1 MKTTPY
7 LNYDGNT
14 EEALTFY
21 AKAIGAEPPALMRF
35 GDTPAAEHVPA
46 AAKDQVMH
54 GCLQIGDEV
63 LLMASDTGCIPDQG
77 FRGHDGFSIALAPR
91 TVAEAKRVFDALAE
105 GGKVTMP
112 LEKTFWAEAFGSLVD
127 RFGVS
132 WLINCEKDG
141 G

>member
-7 LNYDGNT
+7 LNFDGKS
-14 EEALTFY
+14 EEALNFY
-21 AKAIGAEPPALMRF
+21 AQALGAQVVGLMRF
-35 GDTPAAEHVPA
+35 GETPAAEHVPA
-46 AAKDQVMH
+46 EAHDQVMH
-54 GCLQIGDEV
+54 ACLQYGDDA

-77 FRGHDGFSIALAPR
+77 FRGYDGFSIALAPR
-91 TVAEAKRVFDALAE
+91 SVAEARRVFDALAD

-112 LEKTFWAEAFGSLVD
+112 LEKTFWADAFGNLVD
-127 RFGVS
+127 RYGVG